1 MDFIEFA
8 WLACGTYAVASI
20 VGKLATKHHIANPWL
35 YNFVW
40 FCLTAV
46 LTVPLALY
54 YHVGMPRDWNSIL
67 WLSLANA
74 VSGTAFILAFYA
86 IDISV
91 LGPLFNLRTP
101 ILVLVGALIYKE
113 VLTPLQWILMA
124 ILLIASIAVNA
135 EERFKTRGLLGKRI
149 ALIIFTIGTSA
160 WFNGLIKVTAM
171 RNGYWETLLWPNI
184 IGTMLIIPTIPLFY
198 RDMRKLKLSRYWGLV
213 LSSLLFTVGYFF
225 EVKAVSRNVSLSMA
239 IISLPLSMVIAIAFS
254 VFAPKLLEKHTVK
267 IYAIRLTAAAIM
279 FAAAMGLSR

>member
-1 MDFIEFA
+1 MNFIAFA
-8 WLACGTYAVASI
+8 WAACSVYAAASI
-20 VGKLATKHHIANPWL
+20 IGKLTTRHHIANPWL

-54 YHVGMPRDWNSIL
+54 YHVGMPHDWNSIL